1 MNSNYE
7 KLFTVHFKHEYFTND
22 VLASIAIKPTNETI
36 KLIRDYEL
44 VLRNHKGSF
53 SIHYPT
59 VFASETNTRDKI
71 LADQLNF
78 NFTLECND
86 PYLLNYTSNLPNR
99 IENLMFNFQY
109 PNVSKNKLHQKDFV
123 SETDLVDFRS
133 FEIPYF
139 AKPFGHLKIVLD
151 KNMPLENYIKFA
163 APSLYWRYIIK
174 SPYLLDYS
182 DLAIMNKLK
191 NIIFDGPYPANLPN
205 GEAALTFV
213 SPSTIPQ
220 KELSDLNW
228 QLVEQYNEKNSGR
241 VVLPNLPHPNHKMVS
256 FIGDDYKIEGQ
267 KRVLDIII

>member
-109 PNVSKNKLHQKDFV
+109 TNVSKNKLNQKDTLVIDDIDEFD
-123 SETDLVDFRS
+123 TD
-133 FEIPYF
+133 
-139 AKPFGHLKIVLD
+139 
-151 KNMPLENYIKFA
+151 
-163 APSLYWRYIIK
+163 
-174 SPYLLDYS
+174 
-182 DLAIMNKLK
+182 
-191 NIIFDGPYPANLPN
+191 
-205 GEAALTFV
+205 
-213 SPSTIPQ
+213 
-220 KELSDLNW
+220 
-228 QLVEQYNEKNSGR
+228 
-241 VVLPNLPHPNHKMVS
+241 
-256 FIGDDYKIEGQ
+256 
-267 KRVLDIII
+267 